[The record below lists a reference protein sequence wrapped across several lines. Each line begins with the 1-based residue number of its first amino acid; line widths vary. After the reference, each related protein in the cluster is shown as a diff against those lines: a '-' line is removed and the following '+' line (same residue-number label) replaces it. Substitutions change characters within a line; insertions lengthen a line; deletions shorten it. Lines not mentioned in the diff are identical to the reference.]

1 MNIIVA
7 LLKAV
12 IDSEDILNKYGSP
25 KKDCNL
31 LCVGDK

>member
-12 IDSEDILNKYGSP
+12 VDSKYMLYKYDNL

-31 LCVGDK
+31 LCVGNK